1 MGQKLTTQRESA
13 ADGAP
18 PSSEAS
24 ATSSPP
30 SQRSDE
36 RAVATTTASTTAV
49 TIELTTAT
57 PEGAQAAESGDE
69 PAMAALRRPKDAVLS
84 RFFSAKRPDLADPQ
98 TRSDVLSA
106 AQVELVET
114 TTTTTTTTVSGDALD
129 QLQRP
134 PPAPIDVMV
143 RQPLTLSLS
152 DEDRDFVASP
162 RDRGLSSSPMSSTF
176 SSLPSPRRARMED
189 DMHPLAAS
197 PEPRDSSL
205 TAPPS
210 SGNGKK
216 KLSRFRPSFVVT
228 PAKSPET
235 LASYLSGSDSLD
247 SSSSDDDGDEEL
259 IEDWLDEPED
269 AVLSPVTTARPTS
282 MSSASS
288 SSTSHQRRSHSHSSN
303 SITGSG
309 PGGSNAHHNSS
320 RTSVTSSS
328 HSLKGI
334 ATWLSSPDEPD
345 EEEEEEEPVL
355 SQFLLDNMPV
365 YEVMKQVQ
373 LFRNLSQSQQEQVV
387 RALKPAKFFD
397 GEVIVQQGNRGS
409 RFYMIAKGEAVV
421 TKTTPNAQG
430 QPQERMVTHLRA
442 GHYFG
447 ELALIYDDP
456 RTATVRAVGDVEL
469 LYLTQED
476 FQHIGQ
482 VHLSLMLQQVPLLS
496 RLNARDQDIV
506 LSRLQPAN
514 FNDGEY
520 IVRQGEEGTRFYLI
534 TRGEAIVSEKAQT
547 TTTNAATGE
556 SETKTYEKE
565 LTRLYEGHVFGEMSL
580 IYSEPRTASVRA
592 VGPVKCLYLS
602 KEDFDKCLLSDHFQ
616 KFIQEEYIEKATRR
630 AMRLRVQ
637 RRATSHSQDS
647 THGGSLTPAP
657 APTSPAKATETR
669 KLVKQRLKNGEIV
682 VNKYVIKGDLGK
694 GTFGRVKLCQ
704 SSEDNKLYAVKIMHK
719 TFVQRMAG
727 KEDQLYDVLRREVAI
742 MKKLSHRNVV
752 RLVEV
757 IDDPS
762 SQKMYLVQE
771 YVQSNLM
778 DELTRSNGL
787 NEEVARKYMRD
798 LLSGLHYL
806 HFHKVIHRDIKPE
819 NILVTADGTA
829 KIADFGAARMVMNE
843 SETLSGAKGT
853 PAFMAPEMFDID
865 AKYTGP
871 TVDVWS
877 LGATLYMM
885 VVGRPPWMAD
895 NEIELAER
903 VQRVELRFPKDTER
917 PLKPH
922 LKNLLQRMLTK
933 DPSMRITLN
942 ECFTHDWITKEGSEP
957 LGLVAQEKDLTVS
970 MDESERAIQ
979 NIPEQIDQSLSES
992 LAKAHLLVKTRQ
1004 QTTAAGG
1011 VVRTNSGRFAGMSTP
1026 VSGQLE
1032 SRIPTATGSSSS
1044 LSTTSSM
1051 NSSPSPNR
1059 SSQEEVS
1066 RIINAWRNHK
1076 RVQLMSG
1083 HKELSAR
1090 SRELLLEQKRMAFS
1104 VDRAKVTEIILPAAG
1119 PSARSRYP
1127 SSASSSQHQIL
1138 SSVGSS
1144 ASSLVAP
1151 GSPSRSASS
1160 PNVVRNFASRSKSVD
1175 SSHTSILSKKSS
1187 FGVSEPAPKDSG
1199 SLEGFGR
1206 TSFTSVSQLSEP
1218 VLRAAASSMNEE
1230 LGIDRRDSLS
1240 SASDGGSSSSASI
1253 TSLRDASS
1261 DVDLLKRSLSRKK
1274 DFLMVTSE
1282 VFRDEDGDYH
1292 SRKILFQARDH
1303 DFSVASRVPTHSNSG
1318 RDLSQRSSWSNS
1330 DKKKSATSSSRKS
1343 VSGSSLHNDS
1353 QGSMAST
1360 GAKSSSTDGAAQVDE
1375 LDLEGI
1381 ECVQVTDV
1389 DDDDEEE
1396 AVGVMDIG
1404 NRSNTL
1410 ITAAGSGSSSSRHFH
1425 HAGSGMS
1432 TRSSRAA
1439 SRQDGDDVASSD
1451 SDSDESAY
1459 SDVECDVDVDATF
1472 EDLIGTPNN
1481 IEIVDDE
1488 EVAPLPTQV
1497 VSVTTPTAEGSNSVV
1512 EAADVLADLKPDI
1525 VQVYV
1530 SSKIRENLQLRIR
1543 SGYAEAKGS
1552 RSYMEDRTLGHT
1564 TLDMKEYDA
1573 SLASAFASLGF
1584 YGIYDG
1590 HGGDETAVFL
1600 QKELHHRIF
1609 EHAKEFIESPVTSIV
1624 SICESVDNEIL
1635 ETQNRSMLPSR
1646 KRTFFGD
1653 WGNVDGGD
1661 GDADDAEC
1669 FDEEDTAC
1677 HLQPISF
1684 SGAAAVFAIVAK
1696 PRKKRRRGI
1705 KDQGGADDDDQ
1716 DDKDDT
1722 KTTDDGQDKQ
1732 EGATNESDADE
1743 HPTTLYI
1750 ANVGDCRAVV
1760 GTWDGQAI
1768 ELTKDHKASLPE
1780 EKARI
1785 EASGGF
1791 VHNGR
1796 LDGIL
1801 AISRGFGDLAHKQ
1814 DGHLVATPDVIEHI
1828 VAPED
1833 QFLLLASDGLFD
1845 VLSSQQVVNF
1855 VSRKLRTHGDVQLA
1869 AQELVMKAQAYLAY
1883 DNTSVIVVAL
1893 NQTEDV
1899 SGGDEGAEGGVA
1911 SASPAPVAAP

>member
-1 MGQKLTTQRESA
+1 MGQKLSTA
-13 ADGAP
+13 GGDGEP
-18 PSSEAS
+18 PSPSTPRSPSVPAIYAEDAAPADSAPAAAS
-24 ATSSPP
+24 ASLQSA
-30 SQRSDE
+30 Q
-36 RAVATTTASTTAV
+36 TA
-49 TIELTTAT
+49 ELYGETLFSA
-57 PEGAQAAESGDE
+57 
-69 PAMAALRRPKDAVLS
+69 RRPS
-84 RFFSAKRPDLADPQ
+84 
-98 TRSDVLSA
+98 LSA
-106 AQVELVET
+106 PIQAPQAQL
-114 TTTTTTTTVSGDALD
+114 
-129 QLQRP
+129 RP
-134 PPAPIDVMV
+134 PPAPLDVVV
-143 RQPLTLSLS
+143 REPLTLQLS
-152 DEDRDFVASP
+152 DEERDLVDSP
-162 RDRGLSSSPMSSTF
+162 NGRNRGLSGSPMSSTF
-176 SSLPSPRRARMED
+176 SSLPSPRRKRMED
-189 DMHPLAAS
+189 DMHPLASS
-197 PEPRDSSL
+197 PEPRDSLASQ
-205 TAPPS
+205 S
-210 SGNGKK
+210 SGPASGGKK
-216 KLSRFRPSFVVT
+216 KLSRFRPSFIVT

-247 SSSSDDDGDEEL
+247 SSSSDDDADEEL

-269 AVLSPVTTARPTS
+269 AILSPVQSARATS
-282 MSSASS
+282 TSSASS
-288 SSTSHQRRSHSHSSN
+288 SASAAHQRRSHSHSSN
-303 SITGSG
+303 SITGNG
-309 PGGSNAHHNSS
+309 PAGSNAYHNNS

-328 HSLKGI
+328 HSIKGM
-334 ATWLSSPDEPD
+334 ATWLSSPDDPDD
-345 EEEEEEEPVL
+345 EEEEEEPVVL

-397 GEVIVQQGNRGS
+397 GEIIVQQGNRGS

-421 TKTTPNAQG
+421 TKTTPNTQG
-430 QPQERMVTHLRA
+430 QPAERMVTHLRA

-506 LSRLQPAN
+506 LSRLKPAN

-534 TRGEAIVSEKAQT
+534 TRGEAIVSEKAQ
-547 TTTNAATGE
+547 AATPNPVTGDL
-556 SETKTYEKE
+556 ETKTIEKE

-580 IYSEPRTASVRA
+580 IYKEPRTASVRA

-616 KFIQEEYIEKATRR
+616 RFIQEEYIEKATRR

-637 RRATSHSQDS
+637 RRATSTSMDS
-647 THGGSLTPAP
+647 THGGAPTTPAP
-657 APTSPAKATETR
+657 APSSPAKATETR

-704 SSEDNKLYAVKIMHK
+704 SSEDSKLYAVKIMHK

-742 MKKLSHRNVV
+742 MKKLNHRNVV

-771 YVQSNLM
+771 YVQHNLM
-778 DELTRSNGL
+778 DELTRTNGL
-787 NEEVARKYMRD
+787 NEEIARKYMRD

-819 NILVTADGTA
+819 NILVTADGVA

-903 VQRVELRFPKDTER
+903 VQRVELRFPKDAER
-917 PLKPH
+917 PLRPH

-933 DPSMRITLN
+933 DPSLRITLN
-942 ECFTHDWITKEGSEP
+942 ECFTHDWITKEGGEP

-970 MDESERAIQ
+970 MDESERAIE
-979 NIPEQIDQSLSES
+979 NIPEQIDLSLSES
-992 LAKAHLLVKTRQ
+992 LAKAHLMVKTRQ
-1004 QTTAAGG
+1004 QAAGTGG
-1011 VVRTNSGRFAGMSTP
+1011 VVRSNSGRLIGAATP
-1026 VSGQLE
+1026 VSGHLE
-1032 SRIPTATGSSSS
+1032 SHIPSATGSSSS
-1044 LSTTSSM
+1044 LSTTSSV
-1051 NSSPSPNR
+1051 SSASPSR

-1066 RIINAWRNHK
+1066 RIIGAWRNHK

-1119 PSARSRYP
+1119 PSSRSRYP
-1127 SSASSSQHQIL
+1127 SSASSSQHQLLPSIA
-1138 SSVGSS
+1138 SSS
-1144 ASSLVAP
+1144 SSLVAP
-1151 GSPSRSASS
+1151 GSPSRSSSS

-1175 SSHTSILSKKSS
+1175 NSHASILSKKSS
-1187 FGVSEPAPKDSG
+1187 FGKRELLPKDSG

-1206 TSFTSVSQLSEP
+1206 TSFTSVSKLSEP
-1218 VLRAAASSMNEE
+1218 VLKAAANSLDEE
-1230 LGIDRRDSLS
+1230 LGIERRDSLS

-1253 TSLRDASS
+1253 SSLRDASS

-1318 RDLSQRSSWSNS
+1318 RDLNQRSSWSTA
-1330 DKKKSATSSSRKS
+1330 DKKRSAASSTRKS
-1343 VSGSSLHNDS
+1343 VGGSSQSMRNDS
-1353 QGSMAST
+1353 QGSIASG
-1360 GAKSSSTDGAAQVDE
+1360 GAKSSSAGTDGGAQIDDI
-1375 LDLEGI
+1375 DLEGI

-1389 DDDDEEE
+1389 DDDDEDDT
-1396 AVGVMDIG
+1396 VGAIG
-1404 NRSNTL
+1404 GTDRSNAR
-1410 ITAAGSGSSSSRHFH
+1410 ITTTGSGSSSSRHFH

-1439 SRQDGDDVASSD
+1439 SRQEGDDDVSSD
-1451 SDSDESAY
+1451 SDSDESVY
-1459 SDVECDVDVDATF
+1459 SEVEGDVDVDATF
-1472 EDLIGTPNN
+1472 DDLIGGTPNS
-1481 IEIVDDE
+1481 IEIMDDE

-1497 VSVTTPTAEGSNSVV
+1497 VSVSTPSGGARSGSLDLMDMMS
-1512 EAADVLADLKPDI
+1512 DLKPDV

-1530 SSKIRENLQLRIR
+1530 SSKMRENLQLRIR

-1564 TLDMKEYDA
+1564 TVDMSEYDE
-1573 SLASAFASLGF
+1573 SLRSAFASLGF

-1590 HGGDETAVFL
+1590 HNGDETAVFL

-1609 EHAKEFIESPVTSIV
+1609 QQTREFIESPVTSIV
-1624 SICESVDNEIL
+1624 AICEAVDNEIL
-1635 ETQNRSMLPSR
+1635 ETQNRSVLPSR

-1653 WGNVDGGD
+1653 WNNGD
-1661 GDADDAEC
+1661 GEDSNATECCGEDD
-1669 FDEEDTAC
+1669 DDMTC

-1684 SGAAAVFAIVAK
+1684 SGAAAVFAVVAK
-1696 PRKKRRRGI
+1696 PRKKRRRGT
-1705 KDQGGADDDDQ
+1705 KDQGYEEDSNATTEPTQDNEENDDS
-1716 DDKDDT
+1716 
-1722 KTTDDGQDKQ
+1722 
-1732 EGATNESDADE
+1732 EE
-1743 HPTTLYI
+1743 HPTTLYV
-1750 ANVGDCRAVV
+1750 ANVGDCRAVI
-1760 GTWDGQAI
+1760 GTWDGQAV

-1869 AQELVMKAQAYLAY
+1869 AQELVLKAQAYLAY

-1893 NQTEDV
+1893 NQQK
-1899 SGGDEGAEGGVA
+1899 DEAVCADAAGA
-1911 SASPAPVAAP
+1911 STPTAP